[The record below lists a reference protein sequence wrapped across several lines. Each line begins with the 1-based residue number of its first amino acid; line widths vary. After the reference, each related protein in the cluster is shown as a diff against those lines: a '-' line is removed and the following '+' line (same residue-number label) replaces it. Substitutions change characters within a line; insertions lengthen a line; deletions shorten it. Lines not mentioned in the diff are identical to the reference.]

1 MKTMQFLIDNICA
14 DFTVDSLL
22 TLVRKYVSERPATIG
37 DIAEAIKQKDR
48 TLDIRCA
55 EGLAEGAVQVLSE
68 SGDIKV
74 RETLVYAAG
83 SATHRR

>member
-22 TLVRKYVSERPATIG
+22 ALVRKCVSERPATIG
-37 DIAEAIKQKDR
+37 DIAKAIKQKDR

-68 SGDIKV
+68 SGDIEV
-74 RETLVYAAG
+74 RGSLVCATGLAAR
-83 SATHRR
+83 HR